1 MRLRELRN
9 ELPEAQLHGAAKARS
24 ARAVFAA
31 MMLGRFWCL
40 GEEEK
45 G

>member
-31 MMLGRFWCL
+31 MMLGRFCCL